1 MGPTAEAS
9 DESLFAAYCGGDMAA
24 FEALFRR
31 YQGPLGRHLDRM
43 LNDRATAEEVV
54 VETFARL
61 HAHRE
66 RFRAGA
72 AVRPWVYSIAR
83 NLARKRYRHERLV
96 RWSPLEVAELRAA
109 PAPSTAPAEVAR
121 RVAAALA
128 ALPAPQREACSLRL
142 FGELMLEEIASVTGA
157 SLGTV
162 KSRLF
167 YGQRRLRELL
177 ADMNPG
183 SADTG

>member
-1 MGPTAEAS
+1 GGGGGAGGTRTSGP
-9 DESLFAAYCGGDMAA
+9 GGG
-24 FEALFRR
+24 RR
-31 YQGPLGRHLDRM
+31 GGVAGR
-43 LNDRATAEEVV
+43 
-54 VETFARL
+54 
-61 HAHRE
+61 
-66 RFRAGA
+66 GA
-72 AVRPWVYSIAR
+72 P
-83 NLARKRYRHERLV
+83 
-96 RWSPLEVAELRAA
+96 

-142 FGELMLEEIASVTGA
+142 FGELTLEEIASVTGA